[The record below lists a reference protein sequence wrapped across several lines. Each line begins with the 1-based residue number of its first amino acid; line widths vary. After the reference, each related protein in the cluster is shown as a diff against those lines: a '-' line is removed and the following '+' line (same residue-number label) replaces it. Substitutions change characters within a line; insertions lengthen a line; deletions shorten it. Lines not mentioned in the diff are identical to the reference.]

1 MTGLEAVADAED
13 AVRRIAMLE
22 ARNPDIMIWPPDDS
36 VSGEWEALGDGWLIQ
51 EKSPARFREHLKFR
65 GLAAV
70 DDRGLGGAGAAGA
83 TYFRHAI

>member
-36 VSGEWEALGDGWLIQ
+36 VSGDWEALGDGWLIQ
-51 EKSPARFREHLKFR
+51 EKSRPPTYLRASSSAVTRRPAAHR
-65 GLAAV
+65 GPQ
-70 DDRGLGGAGAAGA
+70 AGPAWSAH
-83 TYFRHAI
+83 RP